1 MTAQSARSDTR
12 TSPSRRVLTR
22 FGREPA
28 RHDGP
33 TRQGAVVRV
42 LAPVVLGV
50 VVLLAWQAAVQVF
63 DIPVYF
69 VPAPRGILAQLGDQ
83 PASIWDAARVTGWNA
98 LRGLVLGAV
107 VGLVGALLAGS
118 VAVVREMAAP
128 LVVAVSVMPIVAL
141 GPVLYG
147 LFGGMFN
154 TARVLVAAITVAVP
168 VYVNTL
174 RGLQQ
179 VQPVHRD
186 LMTAYDASGW
196 QRARTVT
203 LPTGLPHLFTGLR
216 IGSSL
221 AVISA
226 LITEYF
232 GGPGDGL
239 GLAIRNSAS
248 SGRIALAWAY
258 VVGSIVLGLVFYLAT
273 YAAERWFGR
282 HQMSRQR

>member
-1 MTAQSARSDTR
+1 MTS
-12 TSPSRRVLTR
+12 
-22 FGREPA
+22 GRA
-28 RHDGP
+28 
-33 TRQGAVVRV
+33 T
-42 LAPVVLGV
+42 LLIAPVALGV
-50 VVLLAWQAAVQVF
+50 VMLVAWQVAVDVF

-83 PASIWDAARVTGWNA
+83 HASVWAATRVTGWNA
-98 LRGLVLGAV
+98 LRGLVVGAV
-107 VGLVGALLAGS
+107 LGVVGALVGNTIS
-118 VAVVREMAAP
+118 IVKEMAAP

-154 TARVLVAAITVAVP
+154 TARVLVAAIAVAVP

-179 VQPVHRD
+179 VLPVHRD
-186 LMTAYDASGW
+186 LMAAYDASGW
-196 QRARTVT
+196 QRARAVT